1 MPSIWEFLINYSFF
15 FNDKKV
21 KNHISLTLN
30 QISKGGIY
38 DQLEG
43 GFCRYS
49 VDEKWKIPHFE
60 KMLYDNGQLLNLYSN
75 FYKITNDDKY
85 KKVLY
90 DTIDWLKNEMM
101 DSNGGFYSSI
111 DADSEGEEGKYYK
124 WNKNEFIKVARF
136 FS

>member
-43 GFCRYS
+43 GFRYS
-49 VDEKWKIPHFE
+49 VDGMENSTF
-60 KMLYDNGQLLNLYSN
+60 
-75 FYKITNDDKY
+75 
-85 KKVLY
+85 
-90 DTIDWLKNEMM
+90 
-101 DSNGGFYSSI
+101 
-111 DADSEGEEGKYYK
+111 
-124 WNKNEFIKVARF
+124 
-136 FS
+136 